1 MSVSDDE
8 TVILVTHVTQNNEIK
23 NDLFKSIEKQSNEF
37 DLSLRDISMKKIN
50 EIE

>member
-8 TVILVTHVTQNNEIK
+8 TVILVTYETVNNEIR
-23 NDLFKSIEKQSNEF
+23 NDLFKSNRIQSNEF
-37 DLSLRDISMKKIN
+37 DLSYRDISMKKIN